1 MGIFNKKRDDYKV
14 KIDEFYG
21 PLDLLVHLIENA
33 KMSIYDIN
41 ISEIT
46 DQYIAYLKAMKEERY
61 DVEVEF
67 LVLASTLIE
76 LKSMMILSRKEENV
90 TKEELYEDL
99 EARLIS
105 YKRVK
110 IIASMLS
117 QKYMEGLFYLEKPAE
132 DLSRFNKA
140 REDFDIDQEELI
152 DAFDAF
158 VNKRIKLNQIN
169 TLYKRKRRRINI
181 RDKMRNI
188 LHFVKKNPKKKAEIR
203 SFMKDKNNKYELAV
217 TFSSVL
223 ELEKAKK
230 IAADQDENFA
240 PIYVYGKEERG

>member
-1 MGIFNKKRDDYKV
+1 
-14 KIDEFYG
+14 
-21 PLDLLVHLIENA
+21 
-33 KMSIYDIN
+33 MSIYDIN

-117 QKYMEGLFYLEKPAE
+117 KKYMEGLFYLEKPAE
-132 DLSRFNKA
+132 DLSGFNKA

-169 TLYKRKRRRINI
+169 TLYRRKKRKINI

>member
-1 MGIFNKKRDDYKV
+1 MLAESNFNLSGSICRPSV
-14 KIDEFYG
+14 SLPIRCWQ
-21 PLDLLVHLIENA
+21 HL
-33 KMSIYDIN
+33 
-41 ISEIT
+41 
-46 DQYIAYLKAMKEERY
+46 
-61 DVEVEF
+61 
-67 LVLASTLIE
+67 
-76 LKSMMILSRKEENV
+76 
-90 TKEELYEDL
+90 
-99 EARLIS
+99 
-105 YKRVK
+105 
-110 IIASMLS
+110 
-117 QKYMEGLFYLEKPAE
+117 
-132 DLSRFNKA
+132 
-140 REDFDIDQEELI
+140 ELI

>member
-117 QKYMEGLFYLEKPAE
+117 QKYMEGLFHLEKPTE
-132 DLSRFNKA
+132 DLSRFNKVRIFSIVSCICSSFQSTAYCIFCGSPFKRAAA
-140 REDFDIDQEELI
+140 RIG
-152 DAFDAF
+152 
-158 VNKRIKLNQIN
+158 VS
-169 TLYKRKRRRINI
+169 
-181 RDKMRNI
+181 
-188 LHFVKKNPKKKAEIR
+188 HFESKA
-203 SFMKDKNNKYELAV
+203 
-217 TFSSVL
+217 
-223 ELEKAKK
+223 
-230 IAADQDENFA
+230 
-240 PIYVYGKEERG
+240 